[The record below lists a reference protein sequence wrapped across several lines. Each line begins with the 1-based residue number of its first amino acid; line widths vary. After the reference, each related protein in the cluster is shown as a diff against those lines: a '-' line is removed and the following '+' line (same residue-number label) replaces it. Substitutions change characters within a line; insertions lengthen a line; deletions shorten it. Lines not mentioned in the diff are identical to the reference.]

1 MESVLASN
9 LGISVSD
16 SNKMDATLGSMDANL
31 DSMDATLGSMDAIHD
46 AHAFMDGNMVFEAS
60 GVMASSI
67 GDSCT
72 G

>member
-1 MESVLASN
+1 
-9 LGISVSD
+9 
-16 SNKMDATLGSMDANL
+16 MDATLGSMDANL
-31 DSMDATLGSMDAIHD
+31 DSMDATLGSIDAIHD

-60 GVMASSI
+60 GVVASSI

>member
-1 MESVLASN
+1 MASN

-16 SNKMDATLGSMDANL
+16 SNKMDANL

>member
-1 MESVLASN
+1 MASN

-16 SNKMDATLGSMDANL
+16 SNK
-31 DSMDATLGSMDAIHD
+31 MDATLGSMDAIHD

>member
-1 MESVLASN
+1 
-9 LGISVSD
+9 
-16 SNKMDATLGSMDANL
+16 MDANL

>member
-1 MESVLASN
+1 MASN

-16 SNKMDATLGSMDANL
+16 SNKMDATL
-31 DSMDATLGSMDAIHD
+31 MDATLGFMNAIHD

-72 G
+72 S

>member
-16 SNKMDATLGSMDANL
+16 SNKMDATLGSI
-31 DSMDATLGSMDAIHD
+31 DAIHD

-60 GVMASSI
+60 GVVASSI